1 MNVAQKAGLNVN
13 TFMQTNDLA
22 LNGKVSINDD
32 VAAQG
37 NITIAD
43 ASIDMNGKSLNV
55 IKEGIEMTSG
65 TINMNNGSDD
75 QDLTLGR
82 LKILISLAV
91 QLI

>member
-1 MNVAQKAGLNVN
+1 
-13 TFMQTNDLA
+13 MQTNDLA